1 MLFDMK
7 GRYDED
13 RWPSGNA
20 GGRVTKET
28 PEHQIKHLLFTRHK
42 YGTVDLGG

>member
-1 MLFDMK
+1 MS

-13 RWPSGNA
+13 RWPSGAA
-20 GGRVTKET
+20 GGQVMKDN
-28 PEHQIKHLLFTRHK
+28 PEHKIKHLLFTRHK